1 MSLYIERRKVS
12 CFVQKYLATDRF
24 MKIAAQPKKRVS
36 SMFGYAGQAQCRE
49 CQLAAAPEGQAWLR
63 HQGQTNPPSQL
74 DRSKIYRYS
83 YTSTAAISKVARRL
97 QCAKPRCVA
106 HYSSAVQCVCT
117 ATAAVSLQYQAAC
130 LTPHIFSY

>member
-1 MSLYIERRKVS
+1 MSERKRLCLRTEFLRLKMIHG
-12 CFVQKYLATDRF
+12 R
-24 MKIAAQPKKRVS
+24 AAQPKKRVS